1 MTMEII
7 APAKRRDLAASS
19 DVRHWKEVIGK
30 SWKAAAASIL
40 QVSKD
45 LYDAKTALSKVDR
58 GLWSDLQNQLHD
70 ENIISKSIQKKLVP
84 IGMNYNNLID
94 FGDALPPRYNA
105 IYHLA
110 KLPRPTLEKLAKSN
124 KLTPDLEDKDVAAL
138 IESKS
143 GKSQNNS
150 NTPTASIPILRVVQT
165 GKRISPA
172 SKETLIN
179 SIETIMKISGY
190 DVILSSEGNKL
201 FEDYE

>member
-1 MTMEII
+1 
-7 APAKRRDLAASS
+7 
-19 DVRHWKEVIGK
+19 
-30 SWKAAAASIL
+30 
-40 QVSKD
+40 
-45 LYDAKTALSKVDR
+45 
-58 GLWSDLQNQLHD
+58 
-70 ENIISKSIQKKLVP
+70 
-84 IGMNYNNLID
+84 
-94 FGDALPPRYNA
+94 
-105 IYHLA
+105 
-110 KLPRPTLEKLAKSN
+110 
-124 KLTPDLEDKDVAAL
+124 LEDKEVAAL

-190 DVILSSEGNKL
+190 DVILSNEGNKL